1 MIYPLIITE
10 EDYLDKIDWKRVET
24 IGFYLSLDAILE
36 PKQIIKSLKQ
46 NLVLLNPNDESWEE
60 VIFPICLKSKPYIPY
75 FPTNIFPFNA

>member
-46 NLVLLNPNDESWEE
+46 NLVLLNPNDES
-60 VIFPICLKSKPYIPY
+60 
-75 FPTNIFPFNA
+75 